1 MTDLS
6 MGLHPGI
13 NSEVLDAELR
23 AALPGKLDGLNFA
36 HKTGELTVIVTEGE
50 DAAPLRGTI
59 AAVIAAHDPNATTPQ
74 QQAQAAREQAAQAV
88 AGADL
93 AGLAA
98 EVVAAKTLEDVR
110 PALMQALTLLGQM
123 AVAQGLVEPSAARAI
138 EAVRA
143 APVEAGEGQNA

>member
-1 MTDLS
+1 MTDLN
-6 MGLHPGI
+6 MGTRPGI
-13 NSEVLDAELR
+13 NFEVLDAELR
-23 AALPGKLDGLNFA
+23 AALPGKLDGVNFA

-50 DAAPLRGTI
+50 DAERLRGTI
-59 AAVIAAHDPNATTPQ
+59 AAVISAHDPTAKTPL

-123 AVAQGLVEPSAARAI
+123 AVAQGLVEPSAVQAI
-138 EAVRA
+138 EAARA
-143 APVEAGEGQNA
+143 APVDAREG